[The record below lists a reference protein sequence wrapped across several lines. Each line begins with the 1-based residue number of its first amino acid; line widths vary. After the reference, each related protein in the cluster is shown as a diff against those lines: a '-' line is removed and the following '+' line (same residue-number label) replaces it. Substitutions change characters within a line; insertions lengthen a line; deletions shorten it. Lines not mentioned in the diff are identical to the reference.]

1 MEIQMNIKR
10 AFLTAV
16 ALLAVPGFALAQ
28 TSVRFDT
35 SLQLVP
41 AGPYTQTIDVTLV
54 CKTGNPLQQSFEI
67 GPLPADK
74 VIFVVDNF
82 DLAQFISCEITP
94 SSLTGFEVV
103 DIQTNGEATE
113 EGTCLWTAAAADL
126 NTREDNYCVFVMA
139 PEEFTYV
146 VEKEFDFAEDVD
158 VSQAFSIH
166 WECSDVLTSTYD
178 GLTDVSG
185 YFKGYGDSTFSVT
198 TLRPN
203 PWAGEEGD
211 ATNCSAEESTYDS
224 AVESDQ
230 GCDISTTFAVGEGE
244 KSCTIVNSVFF
255 EGIPTL
261 SQYGLAIMALLM
273 LGVGFVGFRRF
284 V

>member
-1 MEIQMNIKR
+1 MNIKR

-16 ALLAVPGFALAQ
+16 ALLMLPGFALAQ
-28 TSVRFDT
+28 LTVRFDT

-41 AGPYTQTIDVTLV
+41 AGPYTQTIDVELV
-54 CKTGNPLQQSFEI
+54 CNTGNPLQQDFEI
-67 GPLPADK
+67 GPTTEDK

-82 DLAQFISCEITP
+82 DLDEFISCEITP

-103 DIQTNGEATE
+103 DIQTNGVATE
-113 EGTCLWTAAAADL
+113 DGTCLWTADDQNL
-126 NTREDNYCVFVMA
+126 SVEEDNYCRFVMA
-139 PEEFTYV
+139 PEAFTYV
-146 VEKEFDFAEDVD
+146 VEKEFDFADDVD

-185 YFKGYGDSTFSVT
+185 YFNGYGDSTFSVT

-211 ATNCSAEESTYDS
+211 ATNCSANEDAYDS

-230 GCDISTTFAVGEGE
+230 GCDISTTFAVGDGE
-244 KSCTIVNSVFF
+244 KGCTIVNSVFF

-261 SQYGLAIMALLM
+261 SQYGLAVMALLM